1 MAQRWQSRPDAAI
14 RAALLLSAVIHL
26 AVFVFC
32 KLPPMPSIEE
42 GYATLTV
49 VILPPWQGGKKME
62 EAPQVFP
69 EKPVET
75 LPSPEPMTP
84 EVSKSTTLA
93 MPKQTPLSSKAVHPS
108 NPVTTESMANDEK
121 DVPLPVV
128 PVVENRQNQSL
139 VRAQALLLVGEDGRV
154 QTIVWNRLPAVT
166 EEELKRM
173 LSELRAKV
181 FLATGRTYTTTEDV
195 EVPR

>member
-1 MAQRWQSRPDAAI
+1 MLQRWQSRPDAAI
-14 RAALLLSAVIHL
+14 RAALLLSVVIHL
-26 AVFVFC
+26 AVFIFC
-32 KLPPMPSIEE
+32 KLPTMPSIDE

-49 VILPPWQGGKKME
+49 VILPPWRGGKKME
-62 EAPQVFP
+62 ADRQVFP

-75 LPSPEPMTP
+75 LPNPEPMKP
-84 EVSKSTTLA
+84 GVNKPAALF
-93 MPKQTPLSSKAVHPS
+93 MPKPMPLSSKVVRQS

-128 PVVENRQNQSL
+128 PGVENHQNQSL
-139 VRAQALLLVGEDGRV
+139 VRAQALLLVGEDGHV
-154 QTIVWNRLPAVT
+154 QAIVWNRMPAVT

-181 FLATGRTYTTTEDV
+181 FLATGKTYTTTEDV